1 MTCAGICVILKLW
14 RNPRLFFVTQRGVF
28 ETGAMERGGKILT
41 IKTGL
46 IMQSFAP
53 LFLILAV
60 KFWQYKLVL
69 LAGAFGK
76 MLLSAPGAALHRIC
90 EHPLRFTAGLELLCI
105 GWIII
110 ALWYAKQFRV
120 AQMAD
125 FISQGEALKE
135 IEKMPDVGVSFF
147 MTYLLPLAMDDL
159 DTEQGLIVFLLIMG
173 MLLLLMKK
181 TNLYYQNPVL
191 TILGY
196 ETFSFQFDTTQET
209 AYQGKQFVGITRG
222 TAQTGKSIKR
232 KKIADNVFWV
242 YGEQ

>member
-90 EHPLRFTAGLELLCI
+90 EHPLRFTAGLELD
-105 GWIII
+105 G
-110 ALWYAKQFRV
+110 
-120 AQMAD
+120 
-125 FISQGEALKE
+125 S
-135 IEKMPDVGVSFF
+135 
-147 MTYLLPLAMDDL
+147 
-159 DTEQGLIVFLLIMG
+159 
-173 MLLLLMKK
+173 
-181 TNLYYQNPVL
+181 
-191 TILGY
+191 
-196 ETFSFQFDTTQET
+196 
-209 AYQGKQFVGITRG
+209 
-222 TAQTGKSIKR
+222 
-232 KKIADNVFWV
+232 
-242 YGEQ
+242 